1 MTGRLLDKI
10 IVFLLCAA
18 AYIRYG
24 VDFYAVIPLIVA
36 VTYSSVCESIRSDII
51 KAVLFAA
58 FCIGATLYSPL
69 LFFVP
74 FACYDIW
81 AIKPGWVKG
90 ATALPLLLH
99 FGQPDAVAYAQ
110 LGVFVLL
117 SFLIRRQTTLLET
130 QKQDNISLR
139 DSTKELSTALA
150 EKNRELLEKQ
160 EYEINLATLHE
171 RNRIARE
178 MHDTVGHL
186 LSSSILQT
194 GALLATSKDE
204 AQREGLTRLHET
216 LSMGMDNVRSAI
228 HDLHDESIDLFA
240 ELQSL
245 VERFEV
251 CAVTL
256 DYNVVESPD
265 RQIKYAFIAIVKEA
279 LSNIAR
285 HSDATRAEVG
295 VYEHPALYQLVVR
308 DNGSNKAAKRNG
320 DEGMG
325 LKNIR
330 ERVETLGG
338 ILNISTQH
346 GFELFI
352 SIKRTQPASARKERQ
367 GE

>member
-1 MTGRLLDKI
+1 MTGRLLDKM
-10 IVFLLCAA
+10 IVLMLCAA

-24 VDFYAVIPLIVA
+24 GGFYAVIPLIVA
-36 VTYSSVCESIRSDII
+36 VTYSSACEYLRSDII

-58 FCIGATLYSPL
+58 FCVGATLYLPL

-74 FACYDIW
+74 FACYDVW
-81 AIKPGWVKG
+81 MIKPAWVKG
-90 ATALPLLLH
+90 AVAIPLLLH
-99 FGQPDAVAYAQ
+99 FGQPDAVTYAQ
-110 LGVFVLL
+110 LGVFLLL
-117 SFLIRRQTTLLET
+117 SFLIKRQTALLEM
-130 QKQDNISLR
+130 QKQENISLR
-139 DSTKELSTALA
+139 DSTKELSTSLSQ
-150 EKNRELLEKQ
+150 KNSELLEKQ

-194 GALLATSKDE
+194 GALLAISKDE
-204 AQREGLTRLHET
+204 SQREGLMRLHET

-245 VERFEV
+245 IERFEF

-308 DNGSNKAAKRNG
+308 DNGSAKVAKRHG
-320 DEGMG
+320 DEGLG
-325 LKNIR
+325 LTNIR
-330 ERVETLGG
+330 DRVETLGG
-338 ILNISTQH
+338 ILNIGTEY

-352 SIKRTQPASARKERQ
+352 SIKRTQTAPARKGRL

>member
-1 MTGRLLDKI
+1 MTNRLLDKI

-36 VTYSSVCESIRSDII
+36 VTYSAACEYLRSDKM
-51 KAVLFAA
+51 KAGLFAA
-58 FCIGATLYSPL
+58 FCIGATLYQPL
-69 LFFVP
+69 LFFLP

-81 AIKPGWVKG
+81 TIKPAWVK
-90 ATALPLLLH
+90 AAAVVPLMLRL
-99 FGQPDAVAYAQ
+99 GQPDVATFVQ
-110 LGVFVLL
+110 LGVFLLL
-117 SFLIRRQTTLLET
+117 SFLINRQSTLLQT
-130 QKQDNISLR
+130 QKRESITLR
-139 DSTKELSTALA
+139 DSTKELSTSLA

-194 GALLATSKDE
+194 GALLATSRDE

-216 LSMGMDNVRSAI
+216 LSKGMDNVRSAI

-308 DNGSNKAAKRNG
+308 DNGSNKAEKRCG

-330 ERVETLGG
+330 DRVETLGG

-352 SIKRTQPASARKERQ
+352 SIKRTQSATAQKERP